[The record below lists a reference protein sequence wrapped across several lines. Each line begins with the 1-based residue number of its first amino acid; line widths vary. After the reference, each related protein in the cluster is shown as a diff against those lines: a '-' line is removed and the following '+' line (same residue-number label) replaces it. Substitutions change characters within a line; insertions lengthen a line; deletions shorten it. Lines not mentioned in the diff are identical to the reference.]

1 MTYPPNMD
9 PTCIPL
15 CDELNALPG
24 LRTFESCEGHGKHPF
39 RIFFT
44 AEKIESLAPLL
55 ETLSNGWPW
64 LVEAGWG
71 NGAGRVYFMLEGPCG
86 DGTAW
91 QMFADQLR
99 EDRGVKRAVG

>member
-1 MTYPPNMD
+1 MTYPPDMD
-9 PTCIPL
+9 PACIPL

-39 RIFFT
+39 RVFFT

-64 LVEAGWG
+64 LVEAEWCWSCLFRARRTVRGCYG
-71 NGAGRVYFMLEGPCG
+71 LEDVC
-86 DGTAW
+86 
-91 QMFADQLR
+91 R
-99 EDRGVKRAVG
+99 